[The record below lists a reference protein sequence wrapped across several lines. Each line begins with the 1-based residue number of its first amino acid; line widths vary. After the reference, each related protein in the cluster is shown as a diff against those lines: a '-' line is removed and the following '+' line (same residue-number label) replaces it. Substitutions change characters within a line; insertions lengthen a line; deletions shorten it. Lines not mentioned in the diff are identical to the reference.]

1 MSKIGRQLHVPR
13 WFFVLAL
20 ALVGAFL
27 FSLTAGSL
35 PLSIGEIWTA
45 LSGQSNSPTAT
56 AVILEIRLPRTLL
69 AALVGASLGA
79 AGSGFQAVLRNPL
92 ADPYVLGVS
101 GGAALGAVSV
111 IVLGVRSGPAVAVAA
126 FFGAITALTVVYL
139 VARAHRGSSHTLI
152 LCGVMVGSFASALLL
167 FLLWLTPAESVRT
180 AIFWLAGD
188 LSSTDPSWIP
198 AAAIWSAV
206 ALACLWS
213 QSPAL
218 DLLTQ
223 GEETAADLGLSVGRA
238 RLTVLAAAG
247 ALTASAVALA
257 GLVGFVGLVIPH
269 VVRLLWG
276 PVHQRLVPAAALL
289 GATFLITADALARV
303 VMAPAEMPVGVV
315 TALLGAPFFLYLLRK
330 QGA

>member
-1 MSKIGRQLHVPR
+1 
-13 WFFVLAL
+13 
-20 ALVGAFL
+20 
-27 FSLTAGSL
+27 
-35 PLSIGEIWTA
+35 
-45 LSGQSNSPTAT
+45 
-56 AVILEIRLPRTLL
+56 
-69 AALVGASLGA
+69 
-79 AGSGFQAVLRNPL
+79 
-92 ADPYVLGVS
+92 
-101 GGAALGAVSV
+101 
-111 IVLGVRSGPAVAVAA
+111 
-126 FFGAITALTVVYL
+126 
-139 VARAHRGSSHTLI
+139 
-152 LCGVMVGSFASALLL
+152 MVGSFASALLL
-167 FLLWLTPAESVRT
+167 FLLWMTPAESVRT
-180 AIFWLAGD
+180 AIFWLASD
-188 LSSTDPSWIP
+188 LSSTDPEWMP

-257 GLVGFVGLVIPH
+257 GLVGFVGLVVPH
-269 VVRLLWG
+269 VVRLLLG

-289 GATFLITADALARV
+289 GAAFLITADALARV

-315 TALLGAPFFLYLLRK
+315 TALLGAPFFLYLLRR